1 MFVVSGS
8 TGRVG
13 SNVVTELL
21 RLGQPVRALVRSEE
35 AKQYWLDQ
43 GAKAAAVDLLDTAA
57 LTEVLKGAAGFFALL
72 PFHFDVDDLDH
83 YADAVIASVRTAV
96 ESANVQ
102 HVVMLSS
109 GGADLA
115 QSTGPITGLHR
126 MEQALLSVTPALT
139 ALRPGH
145 FQEKFQDVLPAVLS
159 EGVLPVFGSADTSKP
174 MVATKDIGVH
184 AAHCLMDST
193 MASGG
198 IDIVGP
204 SYTER
209 EVAEALSHE
218 LQKDVVI
225 AEIPEQEWETALEQ
239 SGFSPSAAASIAE
252 MYRADD
258 NGLLAPRAS
267 SSIAACTPLAE
278 TVRAT
283 LKKWRAGR

>member
-13 SNVVTELL
+13 SNVLAELL
-21 RLGQPVRALVRSEE
+21 KLGQPVRALVRSEK
-35 AKQYWLDQ
+35 ARQYWSSH
-43 GAKAAAVDLLDTAA
+43 GAEVEKVDLLDTTA
-57 LTEVLKGAAGFFALL
+57 LTRALKGATGFFALL
-72 PFHFDVDDLDH
+72 PFHFDVDDPDQ
-83 YADAVIASVRTAV
+83 YADAVIASVRTAI

-115 QSTGPITGLHR
+115 HSTGPITGLHR
-126 MEQALLSVTPALT
+126 MEQALLSVAPRLT

-145 FQEKFQDVLPAVLS
+145 FQEKFQDVLPAVLN
-159 EGVLPVFGSADTSKP
+159 EGVFPVFGAADTEKP

-184 AAHCLMDST
+184 AARCLMGST
-193 MASGG
+193 KGSGP
-198 IDIVGP
+198 IDIIGP

-218 LQKDVVI
+218 LHKDVVV
-225 AEIPEQEWETALEQ
+225 AEIPEQEWEAALVQ
-239 SGFSPSAAASIAE
+239 SGFSHSVAGSIAE

-267 SSIAACTPLAE
+267 SSFTASTPLAE
-278 TVRAT
+278 TVHAT
-283 LKKWRAGR
+283 LNKWSAGR